1 MVMMLLAFIRGDLV
15 HNWQASL
22 PLDAP
27 NRFVI
32 NIQPNQISGIKQFFV
47 QQHIKDSSILP
58 MVRGRLVS
66 KNGVDIAQTQWK
78 DERAKHLAER
88 DFNLSWTAKMQSD
101 NKLLAGRWW
110 TPSENG
116 KPYISLEQ
124 ELAKTLKIELG
135 DQLVFDVAGSPLT
148 LTVTSLR
155 KVEWDS
161 MRANF
166 FAITPPGVLDSYP
179 ASYMNSFHLSMGADA
194 PLNQLVRQYPN
205 LTVIDVAALMQQVRG
220 IMEKMSNAIEYV
232 FVFSLIAGLAVLYAT
247 LVATR
252 DERVTESTLMRVFGA
267 SRQQVMVAYLT
278 EFTCIGIIAAL
289 VAAIAANVLAYYIS
303 IHILDIPFKVN
314 ITLILSTLLLAASVI
329 PFAAWLGMR
338 GSLKIPASQLL
349 NSI

>member
-1 MVMMLLAFIRGDLV
+1 M
-15 HNWQASL
+15 S
-22 PLDAP
+22 
-27 NRFVI
+27 
-32 NIQPNQISGIKQFFV
+32 
-47 QQHIKDSSILP
+47 
-58 MVRGRLVS
+58 
-66 KNGVDIAQTQWK
+66 
-78 DERAKHLAER
+78 
-88 DFNLSWTAKMQSD
+88 
-101 NKLLAGRWW
+101 
-110 TPSENG
+110 
-116 KPYISLEQ
+116 
-124 ELAKTLKIELG
+124 
-135 DQLVFDVAGSPLT
+135 
-148 LTVTSLR
+148 
-155 KVEWDS
+155 
-161 MRANF
+161 
-166 FAITPPGVLDSYP
+166 
-179 ASYMNSFHLSMGADA
+179 SFHLSMGADA

-314 ITLILSTLLLAASVI
+314 ITLILSTLLIAATVI

-338 GSLKIPASQLL
+338 GFLKIPASQLL